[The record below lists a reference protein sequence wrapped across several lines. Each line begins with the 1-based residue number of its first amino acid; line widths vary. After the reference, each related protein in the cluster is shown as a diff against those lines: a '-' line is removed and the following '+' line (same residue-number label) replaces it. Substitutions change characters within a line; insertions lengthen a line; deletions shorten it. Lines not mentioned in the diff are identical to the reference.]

1 MRSIRQPIN
10 EAVEFFKRLAE
21 GRTDAQ
27 LNFSRR
33 DELLAIADIA
43 RSMQI
48 KTGCDLAEARQ
59 VAAEGARIRM
69 ALDGAGTAMTISNE
83 NNVLIYMN
91 DAARRLWTE
100 MTPAMR
106 QRVPSFSVDTM
117 MQHSLVDFFDDEDVK
132 VAYRQ
137 QLTAPRTLE
146 VAMCGHILQV
156 TATPVRD
163 AQGNYLGR
171 ANQWLDR
178 TLEVAVEN
186 EVAGIVGG
194 AARGDF
200 TRRVA
205 TEGKSGFFLHLAED
219 LNTLMQTSQVGLDEV
234 AGVLSAVADGDLTQR
249 VHGDYQG
256 TFGQLKDDVHRTVGR
271 LQDIV
276 GQITDATDA
285 INTAAKEIASG
296 NQDLSARTEEQASSL
311 EETASSMEQLT
322 STVKHNADNA
332 RTANELAGSAQKVA
346 EQGGEVVAQ
355 VVSTMTAIHQS
366 SSRIADIIGVIDGI
380 AFQTN
385 ILALNAAVEAARAGE
400 QGRGFAV
407 VATEV
412 RNLAQRSAAAA
423 REIKGLISDSVGKVE
438 AGDRLVAQAGRT
450 MDEVLSS
457 IKRVA
462 KIMADISNAS
472 REQSAGIEQVS
483 LAVSQMDEVTQQNAA
498 LVEEAAAAA
507 ESLEEQAQ
515 ALATAVS
522 VFKVQAAAQGT
533 PARLAAPR
541 RALPKAN
548 AKADAGGSWSAG
560 QLIRADD
567 PEDTWEEF

>member
-1 MRSIRQPIN
+1 MSLQLQVAQSSVEQAHEDATAFRIKFGTLLAVFAALAAMFSFGLVRSIRQPIN

-21 GRTDAQ
+21 GRSDAQ

-59 VAAEGARIRM
+59 LASDGARIRM
-69 ALDGAGTAMTISNE
+69 ALDGVGTPMTISNE

-106 QRVPSFSVDTM
+106 PRVPSFSVDTM

-132 VAYRQ
+132 AAYRQ

-171 ANQWLDR
+171 ASQWLDR

-186 EVAGIVGG
+186 EVADIVGG

-200 TRRVA
+200 TRRIA
-205 TEGKSGFFLHLAED
+205 TGGKSGFFLHLAED
-219 LNTLMQTSQVGLDEV
+219 LNTLMQTSQIGLEEV

-249 VHGDYQG
+249 VQGQYQG
-256 TFGQLKDDVHRTVGR
+256 TFGQLKDDVHRTVSR

-276 GQITDATDA
+276 GQITQATEA

-322 STVKHNADNA
+322 STVKHNAENA
-332 RTANELAGSAQKVA
+332 RTANELAGNAQKVA

-407 VATEV
+407 VAAEV
-412 RNLAQRSAAAA
+412 RSLAQRSAEAA
-423 REIKGLISDSVGKVE
+423 REIKTLIGASVEKGENGSRLGRDAGSTMHEIVASVQRVSDIIAEISRAADEQSRGIGQISDAVT
-438 AGDRLVAQAGRT
+438 DL
-450 MDEVLSS
+450 D
-457 IKRVA
+457 RVA
-462 KIMADISNAS
+462 
-472 REQSAGIEQVS
+472 
-483 LAVSQMDEVTQQNAA
+483 QQNAA
-498 LVEEAAAAA
+498 LVEQSAAAA
-507 ESLEEQAQ
+507 EHLRAQ
-515 ALATAVS
+515 ASTRNQVVES
-522 VFKVQAAAQGT
+522 FRI
-533 PARLAAPR
+533 PA
-541 RALPKAN
+541 
-548 AKADAGGSWSAG
+548 
-560 QLIRADD
+560 
-567 PEDTWEEF
+567 